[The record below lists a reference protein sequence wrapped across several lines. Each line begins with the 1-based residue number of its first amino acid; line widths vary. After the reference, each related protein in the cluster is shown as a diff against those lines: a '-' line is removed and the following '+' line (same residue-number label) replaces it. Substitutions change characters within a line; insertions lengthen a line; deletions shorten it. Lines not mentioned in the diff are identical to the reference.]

1 MKNKDVDKFREKL
14 NNDIDNIIEEDKCKE
29 ENIKPSHIFLTISI
43 VCLVFVFGYIKGLCI
58 LI

>member
-29 ENIKPSHIFLTISI
+29 EEK
-43 VCLVFVFGYIKGLCI
+43 
-58 LI
+58 